1 MGAAYLESGR
11 ICPDNGAAESLT
23 VCVAQNSWRSALVL
37 AERKLIERIRRL
49 AQKTGHRGL
58 VRGIGDDAAIL
69 QVARGQQLLV
79 TTDLCIEGVHFRREW
94 HPARSVGHRCL
105 TRGLSDVAAMGG
117 SPVACFLSLGLP
129 PKLPQRWMDD
139 FLKSLVDLARRFGV
153 SLAGGDI
160 SSADKIMVDIV
171 VTGQVPA
178 KKAVLRS
185 GARPGDRIF
194 VTGQLGGSAAVL
206 KQLYTGTQVTPAKNN
221 PHFYPALRLEAGKWL
236 RQHGATAMIDVS
248 DGLSVDLEHICQE
261 SQVNATIDAGRLP
274 VAKNADLALALHGG
288 EDYEL
293 LFTVPGRAKLPSRIA
308 GVRIT
313 EIGGIQPQTTSRTRV
328 HLRGVDGR
336 IQSLKPA
343 GWQHFSKTC

>member
-1 MGAAYLESGR
+1 M
-11 ICPDNGAAESLT
+11 
-23 VCVAQNSWRSALVL
+23 VL
-37 AERKLIERIRRL
+37 AERKLIERIRRI
-49 AQKTGHRGL
+49 AQTTGHHTL

-69 QVARGQQLLV
+69 QAARGQQLLV

-117 SPVACFLSLGLP
+117 EPVACFLSLGLP
-129 PKLPQRWMDD
+129 PKLQQRWVDD
-139 FLKSLVDLARRFGV
+139 FLKGLVDLARRSGV

-160 SSADKIMVDIV
+160 SSADKVMIDIV

-194 VTGQLGGSAAVL
+194 VTGDLGGSAAVL
-206 KQLYTGTQVTPAKNN
+206 RKLYAGTKVTPAKDNR
-221 PHFYPALRLEAGKWL
+221 HFYPAPRLEAGKWL
-236 RQHGATAMIDVS
+236 RQHGATAMIDIS

-261 SQVNATIDAGRLP
+261 SRVNATIDANHLP
-274 VAKNADLALALHGG
+274 VAEDASLALALHGG

-293 LFTVPGRAKLPSRIA
+293 LFTVPKKTKLPSKIA
-308 GVRIT
+308 GVRVT
-313 EIGGIQPQTTSRTRV
+313 EIGEIQPQANSRTRV
-328 HLRGVDGR
+328 HLRGLDGR
-336 IQSLKPA
+336 TRPLKPA
-343 GWQHFSKTC
+343 GWEHFSKTY